1 MNAESFMNLVNEQNG
16 FEFVIGFKNE
26 EHYIGGT
33 GNKYW
38 YLVDTGR
45 KKEYYIGTYEDG
57 VWSDKFYVD
66 KKDGLE
72 SSTVESGTTINKIV
86 ERAYFYQERTVGR
99 KPQETEM
106 GGFKCNHYC
115 FGFGDKAVQVVQ
127 DYGVTVGFNDI
138 KDNDGAY
145 RLRDISTGKQ
155 VDPPKEN

>member
-1 MNAESFMNLVNEQNG
+1 MNAESFMNLVNENGG

-66 KKDGLE
+66 KKDSLE